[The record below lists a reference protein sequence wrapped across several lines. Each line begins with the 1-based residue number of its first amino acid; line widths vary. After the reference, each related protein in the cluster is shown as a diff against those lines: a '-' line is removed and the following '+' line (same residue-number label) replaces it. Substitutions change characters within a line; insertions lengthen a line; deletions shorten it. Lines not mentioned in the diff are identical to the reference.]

1 MRVRAVDAKD
11 QLNRYEHMLM
21 QLTQYELNGNAHF
34 QNDFSFVLMQGNING
49 HDLPT
54 GLYELPRHSGDAY
67 YYRLAHPLAQHVI
80 EQAKARSSPPVEM
93 IFEYTSSKNK
103 ISVLEELPV
112 KQGWCQLSQ
121 LTVES
126 LYQTEDRLVWTA
138 ITDDGQILEEDI
150 ARRMFMLP
158 AKTEGEVEECPEF
171 LDQHTYV
178 KQGEILSEIGQ
189 RNARFFE
196 AEIWKLEAWSDDRK
210 VMLEREIS
218 EYDRRIKEARR
229 FALAA
234 VTLQEKLAAQKEV
247 KTLEKE
253 RTDKRRALFEAQDEI
268 DAQRDS
274 IIAETEKRMEQTN
287 TLKTLF
293 CVRWRIV

>member
-1 MRVRAVDAKD
+1 
-11 QLNRYEHMLM
+11 
-21 QLTQYELNGNAHF
+21 
-34 QNDFSFVLMQGNING
+34 
-49 HDLPT
+49 
-54 GLYELPRHSGDAY
+54 
-67 YYRLAHPLAQHVI
+67 
-80 EQAKARSSPPVEM
+80 M
-93 IFEYTSSKNK
+93 IFEYTSSENK

-126 LYQTEDRLVWTA
+126 LYQTEDRLIWTA
-138 ITDDGQILEEDI
+138 ITDEGQILEEDI

-158 AKTEGEVEECPEF
+158 AQIEDEVEGHPEF
-171 LDQHTYV
+171 LDQHTYI
-178 KQGEILSEIGQ
+178 KQGEALAMIGQ

-196 AEIWKLEAWSDDRK
+196 DEIRKLEDWADDRK

-218 EYDRRIKEARR
+218 EYDRRIKESRR

-247 KTLEKE
+247 KALEKE

-274 IIAETEKRMEQTN
+274 IIDETEKRMEQTS